1 MTIPAPLR
9 NQIKKDVTACIV
21 EEGED
26 PEQCM
31 IRTARYHRL
40 TREQAEEIPDLM
52 DYNSDE
58 EEGE

>member
-1 MTIPAPLR
+1 MAIPAPLQ
-9 NQIKKDVTACIV
+9 NQIIKDVKACIV

-31 IRTARYHRL
+31 IRTAKYHGL
-40 TREQAEEIPDLM
+40 TRDQAEEIPDLM

-58 EEGE
+58 EEEE

>member
-1 MTIPAPLR
+1 MTISVPIR

-31 IRTARYHRL
+31 IRTAKYHGL
-40 TREQAEEIPDLM
+40 TREEAEEIPDLM

-58 EEGE
+58 EE

>member
-1 MTIPAPLR
+1 MTIPAPPR
-9 NQIKKDVTACIV
+9 NQIKRDVTACIV

-31 IRTARYHRL
+31 VNAARYHGL

-58 EEGE
+58 EE

>member
-21 EEGED
+21 EEGRD
-26 PEQCM
+26 PEECM
-31 IRTARYHRL
+31 IEAARDHRL
-40 TREQAEEIPDLM
+40 TREQAEEVPDLM

-58 EEGE
+58 EE

>member
-21 EEGED
+21 EEGRD
-26 PEQCM
+26 PEECM
-31 IRTARYHRL
+31 IDAARYHRL
-40 TREQAEEIPDLM
+40 TREQAEEVPDLM

-58 EEGE
+58 EE

>member
-1 MTIPAPLR
+1 MAIPALLQ
-9 NQIKKDVTACIV
+9 NQIRKDVTACIV

-31 IRTARYHRL
+31 IRTARYHGL
-40 TREQAEEIPDLM
+40 SREQAEEIPELM

-58 EEGE
+58 EE